1 MVMSSSQSLPVTY
14 SPKSPPSNR
23 PERVLG
29 GLLPVSALA
38 SCAEPPRSLVSFSLS
53 SALIPA
59 EASSESSPG
68 SLPVSDFLARKLE
81 AMAEDGNSEFLSKA
95 IAKLEKVYSEE
106 LTGTRLAAAESK
118 KAAEERAAALAE
130 ELAMERRER
139 HLEKQAWEEERQQM
153 AACLRAALEQL
164 PPTAAQNLRR
174 EWIS

>member
-81 AMAEDGNSEFLSKA
+81 AMAE
-95 IAKLEKVYSEE
+95 E

-164 PPTAAQNLRR
+164 PPLAASCDTVG
-174 EWIS
+174 IDF